1 MLTFQVHRVQVPADA
16 IDYFFHMH
24 EVLMRQLNIS
34 FFFTK
39 VSPSCYKNILL
50 FHKAFSETKV
60 KF

>member
-1 MLTFQVHRVQVPADA
+1 MLTFQVHRVQVHADA
-16 IDYFFHMH
+16 IDQFFHMH
-24 EVLMRQLNIS
+24 EVLMRQLNAP
-34 FFFTK
+34 FFTK